1 MSRSFQEKKVDF
13 NTLDGFSFSIRV
25 QGKKIVSTNG
35 CFDILHLG
43 HIRYLQEAK
52 KLGDVLFVGVNSD
65 KSVKAIKGPK
75 RPIQS
80 EQARA
85 EILAALECV
94 DYVCVFEED
103 TPEELLKRLKPNIH
117 VKGGD
122 YSGVEIPEK
131 KVVESLGGVVK
142 FLNFTEGYSTT
153 KILESLSDK

>member
-1 MSRSFQEKKVDF
+1 MNRGFKEKRVDF
-13 NTLDGFSFSIRV
+13 NTLDGFSFSIKV

-52 KLGDVLFVGVNSD
+52 RLGDVLFVGINSD
-65 KSVKAIKGPK
+65 RSVKEIKGPT

-80 EQARA
+80 QEARA

-94 DYVCVFEED
+94 DYVCIFDES

-131 KVVESLGGVVK
+131 KVVESLGGTVK

-153 KILESLSDK
+153 KILESFSNK